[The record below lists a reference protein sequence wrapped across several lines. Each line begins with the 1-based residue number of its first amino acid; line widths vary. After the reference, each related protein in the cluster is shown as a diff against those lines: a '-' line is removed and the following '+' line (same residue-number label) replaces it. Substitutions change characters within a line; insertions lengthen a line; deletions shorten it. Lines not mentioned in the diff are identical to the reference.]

1 MNLRLDQLPYHRPA
15 TVASV
20 DWAALTEG
28 EQRRLRNMGLDEGVR
43 VEALHGGPFG
53 RDPIAVRIG
62 RMTLAMRK
70 AHARVIHV
78 AEGVPAE

>member
-1 MNLRLDQLPYHRPA
+1 MTLRLDQLPYHRPA

-20 DWAALTEG
+20 DWSALTEG